1 MADDFE
7 LLNPEDEEPDLP
19 EDLDDLEVD
28 DPDAVLPDGDDSKVP
43 ELIET
48 LDEPEADLTLSE
60 RLRNAI
66 VSRWP

>member
-19 EDLDDLEVD
+19 EDLDDLEVE
-28 DPDAVLPDGDDSKVP
+28 PDAVLPDGDDSKVP